1 MPSPLPPI
9 TNINTI
15 DDVVHAI
22 DGIIAWAIAQPSRL
36 GYFAALY
43 KRITIAIRTAVQQGY
58 FQNNPRMEH
67 FDVIF
72 ASRYFAALNGWFWPA
87 QFPPAS
93 KVWQVAF
100 EGSVLPEPIIVQQ
113 MVAGVN
119 AHIILDLGIAA
130 ETVAPGAQLPSLQ
143 VDFDRVNQ
151 VLGSQ
156 VNEVLAEIDSL
167 SPALAELYDY
177 FSKWEMQIINDV
189 LKLTRDEAWHFATS
203 LATHP
208 AFEKPILIAMQDG
221 KASVLGHLIY
231 KPPFPLPEVIAAIG

>member
-1 MPSPLPPI
+1 MNRMKLLVTGCWCLLRPATSNQQPAYRAPVYDAGMTAPLPPI

-22 DGIIAWAIAQPSRL
+22 DGIIAWSLAQPSRL

-43 KRITIAIRTAVQQGY
+43 KRITVAIRTAVQQGL

-72 ASRYFAALNGWFWPA
+72 ASRYFSALNGWFWPS

-100 EGSVLPEPIIVQQ
+100 EGSGLPEPIIVQQ

-130 ETVAPGAQLPSLQ
+130 ETVAPGPQLPSLQ

-177 FSKWEMQIINDV
+177 FS
-189 LKLTRDEAWHFATS
+189 
-203 LATHP
+203 
-208 AFEKPILIAMQDG
+208 
-221 KASVLGHLIY
+221 
-231 KPPFPLPEVIAAIG
+231 